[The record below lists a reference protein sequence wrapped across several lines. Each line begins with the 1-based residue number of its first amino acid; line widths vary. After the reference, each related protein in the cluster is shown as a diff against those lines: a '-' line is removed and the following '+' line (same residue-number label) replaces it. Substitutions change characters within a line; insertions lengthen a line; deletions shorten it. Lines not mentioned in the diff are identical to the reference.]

1 MSKKEEILQMYFEE
15 HKRQEIIAETIG
27 VSQSYI
33 SQVVKKDTRYTKEK
47 EIRHNKSMQ
56 KKAEYNREYY
66 KNYERP
72 KKDDNSYEQLKALL
86 NKDNAEL
93 SFHNN
98 TISDYDFAKL
108 FNLPIIQV
116 LDGGD
121 ISEKAWEE
129 DGLHINSDFLNGL
142 NKEDA
147 MNSALETSGSN
158 YRFTEGAG
166 DEPLIL
172 TK

>member
-15 HKRQEIIAETIG
+15 HKKQEIIAETIG

-98 TISDYDFAKL
+98 TISDYDFAKW
-108 FNLPIIQV
+108 NLSAYHRNKKGNLIIDRKLNV
-116 LDGGD
+116 TNDVP
-121 ISEKAWEE
+121 KK
-129 DGLHINSDFLNGL
+129 IN
-142 NKEDA
+142 
-147 MNSALETSGSN
+147 MNMKLKSQKC
-158 YRFTEGAG
+158 
-166 DEPLIL
+166 LI
-172 TK
+172 

>member
-1 MSKKEEILQMYFEE
+1 MNKKEKILQMYFEE
-15 HKRQEIIAETIG
+15 HKKQEIIAETIG

-98 TISDYDFAKL
+98 SLHCNWL
-108 FNLPIIQV
+108 FVPCMMMMRYIFRGIYNL
-116 LDGGD
+116 
-121 ISEKAWEE
+121 
-129 DGLHINSDFLNGL
+129 
-142 NKEDA
+142 
-147 MNSALETSGSN
+147 
-158 YRFTEGAG
+158 
-166 DEPLIL
+166 L
-172 TK
+172 TCIY